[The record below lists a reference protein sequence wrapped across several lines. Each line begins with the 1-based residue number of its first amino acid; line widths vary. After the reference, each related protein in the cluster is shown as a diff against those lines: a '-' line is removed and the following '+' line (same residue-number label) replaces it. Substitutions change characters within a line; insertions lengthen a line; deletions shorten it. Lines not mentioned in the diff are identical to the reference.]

1 MNIAAAANLL
11 HLIAA
16 EPTLLPAAPHGAAGP
31 DLTRRA
37 RDEGHPCLGCGSSA
51 TAAIIVNSPA
61 AGPRWLD
68 LCSDCWCTVRLAND
82 TERPA

>member
-1 MNIAAAANLL
+1 MNTPSAVGLL

-31 DLTRRA
+31 DLTQRVG
-37 RDEGHPCLGCGSSA
+37 DGHLCLGCGKPA
-51 TAAIIVNSPA
+51 EAAVIVNSPI

-68 LCSDCWCTVRLAND
+68 LCSKCWFSVRRAND
-82 TERPA
+82 TPEQPA